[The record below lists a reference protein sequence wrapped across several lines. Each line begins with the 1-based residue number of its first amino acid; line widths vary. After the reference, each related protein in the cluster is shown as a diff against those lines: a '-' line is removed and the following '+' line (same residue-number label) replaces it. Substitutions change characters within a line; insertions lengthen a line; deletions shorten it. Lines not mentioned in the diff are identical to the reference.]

1 VLGLAPDSEVEMA
14 DIEARASG
22 ETAWRPVV
30 RATRGQAQL
39 TAAGWCIRMPAA
51 AGAQPVD
58 RLRITLTAAGAL
70 TLTRVAIL
78 SARPT

>member
-1 VLGLAPDSEVEMA
+1 
-14 DIEARASG
+14 
-22 ETAWRPVV
+22 
-30 RATRGQAQL
+30 L
-39 TAAGWCIRMPAA
+39 TAAGWCIRVPAA

-58 RLRITLTAAGAL
+58 RLRITLTAAGSL